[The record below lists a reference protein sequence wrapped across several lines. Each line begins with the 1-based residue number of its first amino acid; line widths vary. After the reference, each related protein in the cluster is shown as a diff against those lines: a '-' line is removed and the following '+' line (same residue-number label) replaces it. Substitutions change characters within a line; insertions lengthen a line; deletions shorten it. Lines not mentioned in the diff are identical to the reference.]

1 VPLAIPRDVGLTEEV
16 SDVLNLVVKYVP
28 LAIPRDVRL
37 TEEVSDVLN

>member
-1 VPLAIPRDVGLTEEV
+1 MEEV